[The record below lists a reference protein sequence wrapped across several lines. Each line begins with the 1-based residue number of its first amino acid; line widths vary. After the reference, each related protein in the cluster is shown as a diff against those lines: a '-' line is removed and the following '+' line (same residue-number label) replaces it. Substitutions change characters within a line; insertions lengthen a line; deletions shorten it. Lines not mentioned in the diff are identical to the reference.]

1 MPAFNL
7 QTVSRQTPSLRLAA
21 PLGFIDSGSDVGEKL
36 AEGSVTA
43 AAGAIVFLFQSL
55 RELDRQRRQRPSPS
69 PFLPWEF
76 GQPRE
81 KTLVEERPQCRAEDA
96 AEAYLKNLQ
105 RDGIDHA
112 LRSIPPRTY
121 DWKLP
126 TGHGVEVKQAVGK
139 DGLVFD
145 ITLVEPQGK
154 RYRLQSVRAEV
165 SEKGIKLP
173 VGRFPLRAGG
183 LAMGELDVALRVNA
197 GGLDEV
203 TLSHTGTAGRV
214 MTVKLKTKPCD
225 PELTPSDMV
234 RKNIGSS
241 ADARRWSEAHLAK
254 SAQVRR
260 GNLHEGLTDLLMQI
274 QPSANG
280 IYRNHGSASL
290 ALLSRPLEL
299 LRTTGAD
306 LSGLHAIQHDYAALP
321 RQADGRPTDVQAFR
335 AMRQQAWVWLQQSL
349 SSAIDRGQISARDL
363 ANRFGV
369 NYGLDEVRAAETTAA
384 ASRARSAARV
394 PDAQPYAVGEGIGT
408 PFGRALWAGR
418 SASGD
423 GIVRTR
429 TTSYVVPANTVDLGN
444 RDAVRAWVLR
454 SVEHRHI
461 NPDQLYGASQA
472 RYLDG
477 ERIGTPHGDLVFDV
491 SGRAGVA
498 YVRGRDKA
506 YRIKTGVDLGNRD
519 AVRAWVIRAIEH
531 GQIDRAEL
539 LDAPAAKTA
548 RDAHGGWP
556 VKVRTRMRE
565 VQQSVRA
572 LGWEVTQL
580 SDGKLFVWRVAGE
593 AAPAAVTR
601 AVAATL
607 KVPADKILASAHS
620 QIVLG
625 QSRSGLA
632 LSARVFAD

>member
-21 PLGFIDSGSDVGEKL
+21 PLGFIDSGTDVGEKL
-36 AEGSVTA
+36 AEGAVTA

-55 RELDRQRRQRPSPS
+55 RELDRQRRQQPSPS

-81 KTLVEERPQCRAEDA
+81 RTLVEERPQCRAEEA

-203 TLSHTGTAGRV
+203 TLSHTGTDGRV

-241 ADARRWSEAHLAK
+241 ADARHLSEAHLAK

-369 NYGLDEVRAAETTAA
+369 NYGLDEVRAAETTAE

-444 RDAVRAWVLR
+444 RDAVRA
-454 SVEHRHI
+454 
-461 NPDQLYGASQA
+461 
-472 RYLDG
+472 
-477 ERIGTPHGDLVFDV
+477 
-491 SGRAGVA
+491 
-498 YVRGRDKA
+498 
-506 YRIKTGVDLGNRD
+506 
-519 AVRAWVIRAIEH
+519 
-531 GQIDRAEL
+531 
-539 LDAPAAKTA
+539 
-548 RDAHGGWP
+548 
-556 VKVRTRMRE
+556 
-565 VQQSVRA
+565 
-572 LGWEVTQL
+572 
-580 SDGKLFVWRVAGE
+580 
-593 AAPAAVTR
+593 
-601 AVAATL
+601 
-607 KVPADKILASAHS
+607 
-620 QIVLG
+620 
-625 QSRSGLA
+625 
-632 LSARVFAD
+632 